1 MGVRDG
7 TGQTFESPLGTSRRL
22 SDCSEDAPM
31 APSPEGPLGES
42 RAGLGFRKLFG
53 NGRNRP
59 GKKEGPVASGSCEP
73 ALHAPRRWGL
83 SAEAV
88 AHLGDRLCQ
97 FWRRFCGCFTT
108 RTRDTSERAYDD
120 LRAQLTMD
128 TERNFAHMDRTL
140 NGGDGQALQ
149 HFMSNSPWSGPA
161 VFEQMQAEIKAPP
174 ALAQGSTLMLDESA
188 EEKAGMHNVG
198 ASRQYNGRLGKV
210 DVCRVDTCLTYANG
224 GLWRMVDGELFLPE
238 EWFGAAFAQTRQ
250 ALGIP
255 PDRAFETKIALGLK
269 MVKRVKAKGV
279 PFDLLAC
286 DALYG
291 RDSQFRADL
300 AAENVQYGAQVPAEP
315 LVYLSEPRVGI
326 PPKWGQRG
334 RPRTRLRVLSGQ
346 RLQEVRALAQHPQ
359 TVGQRVQV
367 RLTERGWL
375 TADFA
380 VRRVWTV
387 AAGQRPRIE
396 WLVMRRNSEGDCS
409 YTLLNAPTDT
419 PQACLIA
426 SSCRRYFTERT
437 FEDAKTEIGW
447 DEFQAQKY
455 RAWEHHLA
463 LTAAALW
470 FVAQTKMVW
479 AQMYMRDPALAHQ
492 LEVEVLPALS
502 TANVRGFLKAVWP
515 LPQLTPQEAM
525 DLVIT
530 HLIHRARS
538 TSSRLKSQVKPQ
550 DSS

>member
-1 MGVRDG
+1 M
-7 TGQTFESPLGTSRRL
+7 L
-22 SDCSEDAPM
+22 SDCSEDAPL
-31 APSPEGPLGES
+31 APSPEWPLEES
-42 RAGLGFRKLFG
+42 RAGTGLRQLVGHWRE
-53 NGRNRP
+53 RP
-59 GKKEGPVASGSCEP
+59 AQNEAADAYEYCEP

-97 FWRRFCGCFTT
+97 FWRRFRGCFTT

-128 TERNFAHMDRTL
+128 TERNFANMDRTL

-161 VFEQMQAEIKAPP
+161 VFEQMQAEIKATP
-174 ALAQGSTLMLDESA
+174 ALAQGSTLILDESA
-188 EEKAGMHNVG
+188 DEKAGMHNVG

-224 GLWRMVDGELFLPE
+224 GLWAMVDGELFLPE
-238 EWFGAAFAQTRQ
+238 EWFGAAFAQTRH

-255 PDRAFETKIALGLK
+255 PDRTFETKLQLGLK

-279 PFDLLAC
+279 PCDLLAC

-291 RDSQFRADL
+291 RDSQCRADL
-300 AAENVQYGAQVPAEP
+300 AAANIQYAAQVPADTA
-315 LVYLSEPRVGI
+315 VYLSEPRVGL
-326 PPKWGQRG
+326 PPKRGKRG
-334 RPRTRLRVLSGQ
+334 RPRTRLQVLSSQ
-346 RLQEVRALAQHPQ
+346 RPQEVRALAQHPQ
-359 TVGQRVQV
+359 TVWERVQV

-396 WLVMRRNSEGDCS
+396 WLVMRRNSDGDCS

-426 SSCRRYFTERT
+426 GSCRRYFTERT

-447 DEFQAQKY
+447 DEFQVQKY

-470 FVAQTKMVW
+470 FVAQTKLVW
-479 AQMYMRDPALAHQ
+479 AQMYTCDPALAYQ

-502 TANVRGFLKAVWP
+502 TANVRELLKAVLP
-515 LPQLTPQEAM
+515 LRQLTPAEAM

-530 HLIHRARS
+530 HLINRARS
-538 TSSRLKSQVKPQ
+538 TSSRLKSQAKPH

>member
-1 MGVRDG
+1 MESCHKLTLEDSRGRVPLPRFGGHGWERPVDG
-7 TGQTFESPLGTSRRL
+7 AAAETFDSLEGT
-22 SDCSEDAPM
+22 
-31 APSPEGPLGES
+31 
-42 RAGLGFRKLFG
+42 
-53 NGRNRP
+53 
-59 GKKEGPVASGSCEP
+59 
-73 ALHAPRRWGL
+73 LHDPRRWGL
-83 SAEAV
+83 SSEAIGT
-88 AHLGDRLCQ
+88 LGERLYE
-97 FWRRFCGCFTT
+97 FWQRFRNGFKTC
-108 RTRDTSERAYDD
+108 TRDTSGCAYDY
-120 LRAQLTMD
+120 LRGQLTMD
-128 TERNFAHMDRTL
+128 TARNFANMDRTL
-140 NGGDGQALQ
+140 HGGDGQALQ

-161 VFEQMQAEIKAPP
+161 VFEQIQAEITATL
-174 ALAQGSTLMLDESA
+174 ALAHGSTLILDESA
-188 EEKAGMHNVG
+188 DEKAGTHNVG

-224 GLWRMVDGELFLPE
+224 GLWAMVDGELFLPE
-238 EWFGAAFAQTRQ
+238 EWFGAAFAQRRKE
-250 ALGIP
+250 LGVP
-255 PDRAFETKIALGLK
+255 GERRFETKLQLGLK
-269 MVKRVKAKGV
+269 MLKRVKAHGL

-291 RDSQFRADL
+291 RDSQFRADVD
-300 AAENVQYGAQVPAEP
+300 AEGVRYAAQVPGDTH
-315 LVYLSEPRVGI
+315 VYLSEPRVGI
-326 PPKWGQRG
+326 PSKRGQRG
-334 RPRTRLRVLSGQ
+334 RPRTRLQVLSGQ
-346 RLQEVRALAQHPQ
+346 QPQEVRALAQHPQ
-359 TVGQRVQV
+359 PVWERVQV

-387 AAGQRPRIE
+387 AAGQRPRSE
-396 WLVMRRNSEGDCS
+396 WLVMRRNSDGDCS

-426 SSCRRYFTERT
+426 WSCRRYFTERT

-470 FVAQTKMVW
+470 FVAQTKWAW
-479 AQMYMRDPALAHQ
+479 AQMYTRDPALAHQ

-502 TANVRGFLKAVWP
+502 TANVRELLKAVLP
-515 LPQLTPQEAM
+515 LPQLTPVEAM

-530 HLIHRARS
+530 HLINRARS
-538 TSSRLKSQVKPQ
+538 TSSRLKSQVKPP

>member
-1 MGVRDG
+1 
-7 TGQTFESPLGTSRRL
+7 
-22 SDCSEDAPM
+22 M
-31 APSPEGPLGES
+31 APDLKWPLEES
-42 RAGLGFRKLFG
+42 RAGTGLRWLGG
-53 NGRNRP
+53 HGRAQ
-59 GKKEGPVASGSCEP
+59 PVPDEPVEASERCEP
-73 ALHAPRRWGL
+73 ALQAPQRWGL

-88 AHLGDRLCQ
+88 AHLGDCLFQ
-97 FWRRFCGCFTT
+97 FWLRFRSCFTT
-108 RTRDTSERAYDD
+108 HTRDTSTHAYDY

-128 TERNFAHMDRTL
+128 TARNFANMDRTL
-140 NGGDGQALQ
+140 HGGDGQALQ

-161 VFEQMQAEIKAPP
+161 VFDQIQAEIKATP
-174 ALAQGSTLMLDESA
+174 ALAHGSTLILDESA
-188 EEKAGMHNVG
+188 DEKAGTHNAG

-224 GLWRMVDGELFLPE
+224 GLWAMVDGELFLPE
-238 EWFGAAFAQTRQ
+238 EWFGAAFAHRRSE
-250 ALGIP
+250 LGIP
-255 PDRAFETKIALGLK
+255 PERRFETKIALGLK

-291 RDSQFRADL
+291 RNSQFRADL
-300 AAENVQYGAQVPAEP
+300 AAENVQYAAQVPADT
-315 LVYLSEPRVGI
+315 LVYLSEPRVGL
-326 PPKWGQRG
+326 PPKRGKRG
-334 RPRTRLRVLSGQ
+334 RRRTRLRVLSGQ
-346 RLQEVRALAQHPQ
+346 RPQEVRALAQHAQ
-359 TVGQRVQV
+359 TAWQRVQV

-380 VRRVWTV
+380 VQRVWTV
-387 AAGQRPRIE
+387 AAGHRPRAE
-396 WLVMRRNSEGDCS
+396 WLVIRRNSEGDRS
-409 YTLLNAPTDT
+409 YTLLNAPPDT
-419 PQACLIA
+419 PQACLIVW
-426 SSCRRYFTERT
+426 SCRRYFTERT

-470 FVAQTKMVW
+470 FVAQTKLVW
-479 AQMYMRDPALAHQ
+479 AQSYTRDPALAHQ

-502 TANVRGFLKAVWP
+502 TANVRELLKAVLP
-515 LPQLTPQEAM
+515 LPQLTPTEAM